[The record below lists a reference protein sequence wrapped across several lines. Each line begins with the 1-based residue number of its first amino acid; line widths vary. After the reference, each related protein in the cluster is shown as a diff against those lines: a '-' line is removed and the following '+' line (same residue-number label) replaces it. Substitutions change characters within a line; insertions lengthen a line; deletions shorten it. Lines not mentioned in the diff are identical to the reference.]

1 MNKIIEKLYVSASED
16 GAFNAKKTEPTYS
29 RVYNT
34 AVAGIPSAQKKNE
47 FLDMLVDY
55 SIAVEQDAFEVGF
68 KMAMEL
74 FAGGNL
80 S

>member
-1 MNKIIEKLYVSASED
+1 MNKIIKRLYETASED
-16 GAFNAKKTEPTYS
+16 GAFSTQNADTTCS
-29 RVYNT
+29 RVYDA
-34 AVAGIPSAQKKNE
+34 AVAGIFSVKEEDE
-47 FLDMLVDY
+47 FLTMLVDY